1 METDRIILYCALG
14 ANRMRKR
21 CSSGLPIRML
31 DLVQAGRRIR
41 VWRKVWRLFV
51 LYLMSLWN
59 TRHLM
64 PFSRQPSTMV
74 SESLGSAP
82 ATFPVQPLG
91 TLAKAGGGVPEG
103 MKQRHYDGMVQRH
116 RHRVARL
123 PVWRDDAIGI
133 GKSYFS
139 KSSLEIKGAS
149 TS

>member
-1 METDRIILYCALG
+1 METDRIILRPWRESDAETLFKWASDPDVG
-14 ANRMRKR
+14 PR
-21 CSSGLPIRML
+21 
-31 DLVQAGRRIR
+31 AGWPPHKS
-41 VWRKVWRLFV
+41 VE
-51 LYLMSLWN
+51 
-59 TRHLM
+59 
-64 PFSRQPSTMV
+64 
-74 SESLGSAP
+74 ESLEIIRTVFNVFMEHKAP
-82 ATFPVQPLG
+82 DAFQQAAIDNGVGEFRLCTCDIPVQPLG

-103 MKQRHYDGMVQRH
+103 MKQRLYDGMVQRH